1 MDLLQEQVESGAGV
15 GGRTDGD
22 PGEGEGGERM
32 VLQGCGDR
40 THGPVT
46 EGLVNHDC
54 GHTEPSQHCGN
65 PEESR
70 QVLGGRDINQA
81 MNGGGLQEL
90 LHSLHDVHVR
100 MKKHNLQFQVEDK
113 KCESNLIKQTNEIK
127 RSCQQS

>member
-1 MDLLQEQVESGAGV
+1 
-15 GGRTDGD
+15 
-22 PGEGEGGERM
+22 M

-40 THGPVT
+40 THGPVKK
-46 EGLVNHDC
+46 GLVNHDC
-54 GHTEPSQHCGN
+54 GHTEPSHHCGN

-113 KCESNLIKQTNEIK
+113 KFESNLIKQTNEIK